1 MLRHGRRLTAD
12 GAERATQWSVPRWLD
27 PTQGGVGMSYHP
39 ASRWLGH
46 GRLRAAAR
54 GQEFVADVTGRAD
67 ALVWLRRLLEE
78 RG

>member
-1 MLRHGRRLTAD
+1 
-12 GAERATQWSVPRWLD
+12 
-27 PTQGGVGMSYHP
+27 MSYHP